1 VIRKHR
7 VRVFA
12 VLAMSLGVLAAAG
25 VATISATA
33 ETRGRAPSAS
43 QRVDDGLNA
52 RLKDYLLRIHQPNAN
67 AYRLAAGA
75 DNNLL
80 TPSEPS
86 TKTPENNGGDNLL
99 NSDQQAQPKANSD
112 QLLNNGN
119 QPANNGDQL
128 LNSGNQPSNSG
139 DQLLNSGNQP
149 SNNADQ
155 LLNSSSKPKSN
166 ADQLLQ
172 QPGGNDLLTPSENN
186 ANETAAGKKD
196 EDLAAKQK
204 AANAAHEKLFL
215 ESKYPSANTCATCH
229 VKQYEEWSVSQ
240 HAYAQLSPVYMAMQT
255 AINLK
260 TSATNGDFCIRCHN
274 PVGMNLGESIYISNL
289 KRTPTSREGI
299 TCVVCHRVNKNYGKI
314 SGRFALKEGDIY
326 STVYG
331 PTGGAELKR
340 VLSLPG
346 KYRVSKSKDEPGRS
360 IHTTAKKFFTLTKPS
375 FCGTCHDVTLLNGFR
390 LEEAF
395 SEFKQSG
402 AAKRGVTCQDCHMG
416 KIQGKVSGYDYGPAA
431 IIGGVPTKSRKLTNH
446 FFAGPDYSIIHPG
459 IFPHNVKAA
468 EFKTLKEWLQFNYKA
483 GWGTDKFENNLP
495 KGYKFPKAWQSIDD
509 RYDAR
514 DILKVQ
520 FKRLAKARQLRLQVL
535 RNGFKL
541 SGIKLIRSDRDGLK
555 FSLTVSNPMDG
566 DAVPTGFDAER
577 LFFLKVTVRDRHGR
591 VVYISGD
598 RDPNGDLRDA
608 HSLYVHN
615 GEVPRDEDLFSLQS
629 KFLVRLLRG
638 GEREQVLAINTSAD
652 VLPFVRPEARA
663 TTIYGRPRGAR
674 KHKETIEPGGSRT
687 ATYEVPGDRL
697 RPGER
702 YSISAQFISQMVPV
716 NLIAAIQGAGFDYGM
731 SPAQVARAVV
741 RGSMVLYSRHL
752 NVTVK

>member
-1 VIRKHR
+1 
-7 VRVFA
+7 
-12 VLAMSLGVLAAAG
+12 
-25 VATISATA
+25 
-33 ETRGRAPSAS
+33 
-43 QRVDDGLNA
+43 
-52 RLKDYLLRIHQPNAN
+52 LLQPGGNE
-67 AYRLAAGA
+67 
-75 DNNLL
+75 LL
-80 TPSEPS
+80 TPSE
-86 TKTPENNGGDNLL
+86 
-99 NSDQQAQPKANSD
+99 
-112 QLLNNGN
+112 
-119 QPANNGDQL
+119 
-128 LNSGNQPSNSG
+128 SG
-139 DQLLNSGNQP
+139 
-149 SNNADQ
+149 
-155 LLNSSSKPKSN
+155 
-166 ADQLLQ
+166 
-172 QPGGNDLLTPSENN
+172 

-196 EDLAAKQK
+196 QDLVAKQK

-240 HAYAQLSPVYMAMQT
+240 HAYAQLSPIYMAMQT

-274 PVGMNLGESIYISNL
+274 PVGMNLNESIYISNL
-289 KRTPTSREGI
+289 DRTPTSREGI

-314 SGRFALKEGDIY
+314 SGRFALKQGDIY
-326 STVYG
+326 SEVYG
-331 PTGGAELKR
+331 PTGDKELKS

-346 KYRVSKSKDEPGRS
+346 KYRVSTSRDQPGRS
-360 IHTTAKKFFTLTKPS
+360 IHTKVGKFFALTKPS

-416 KIQGKVSGYDYGPAA
+416 KVQGKVSGYDYGPAA
-431 IIGGVPTKSRKLTNH
+431 IIGGVPTKTRKLTSH

-468 EFKTLKEWLQFNYKA
+468 QFKTLREWLQFNYKA

-514 DILKVQ
+514 DILNEQ
-520 FKRLAKARQLRLQVL
+520 FKRLAKARRLRLQVL
-535 RNGFKL
+535 RNGFKV
-541 SGIKLIRSDRDGLK
+541 SKIKLIRGDRGGLK
-555 FSLTVSNPMDG
+555 FAITVSNPMDG

-577 LFFLKVTVRDRHGR
+577 LFFFKVMVKDRHGH
-591 VVYISGD
+591 VVYVSGD
-598 RDPNGDLRDA
+598 RDPNGDLRDS

-615 GEVPRDEDLFSLQS
+615 GEIPEDKDLFSLQS

-638 GEREQVLAINTSAD
+638 GEREQVLAINSSAD
-652 VLPFVRPEARA
+652 VLPFVRPETRA

-674 KHKETIEPGGSRT
+674 KQKLTIEPGGSRT
-687 ATYEVPGDRL
+687 ATYEVSGDRL
-697 RPGER
+697 GAGGR
-702 YSISAQFISQMVPV
+702 YSISVQFISQMVPV
-716 NLIAAIQGAGFDYGM
+716 NLIAAIQAAGFDYGM

-741 RGSMVLYSRHL
+741 RGAMVVYSRHL
-752 NVTVK
+752 NVTIK